1 MGLQAE
7 SAGVMMYSMSK
18 QITWYEELSW
28 IGEYRFPLQRRKQS
42 YTALMTE
49 WVHDYCTHIDAC
61 KSLDD
66 ETKRRIKTFA
76 NSLVECHTR
85 YLNSQF
91 ADAYTL
97 FNQSMNDVQGSLLS
111 VDFGMQDGFTNEG
124 VGHYFRIRKGDKTRS
139 YLEMLHIPLSSRRY
153 ATTGRFSAPGMPC
166 SYLASTVEICWYE
179 CEMPRIFQLAE
190 YKVKGATEDKKKL
203 LRLDINPLFVK
214 HDLPLLY
221 RRNDISDDQ
230 MKCFA
235 EQLFFILPLLA
246 MCSVTARKNDG
257 DFTEEYVIPQ
267 MLMAWLRS
275 NSTFIGVRYYSDS
288 SNALVRNNRGHNVA
302 IPVRDENNAGYSSEI
317 CSLFEFSEDAK
328 SKTVD
333 MANVL
338 QRKFSKEIAKLELFL
353 EEVTYEKQ
361 HFNSLDPT
369 LSSATVA
376 VYSDYCSICESLLS
390 LLSDYS
396 DNKEQSCYA
405 IVLTLA
411 EMFNWG
417 NLLKEHVSNQSG
429 MFDER
434 ANEYATRFND
444 EILGLMDSICSFFRL
459 SITWGI

>member
-1 MGLQAE
+1 M
-7 SAGVMMYSMSK
+7 VYSMSE
-18 QITWYEELSW
+18 QINWYEELSW
-28 IGEYRFPLQRRKQS
+28 IGEYRFPLQRRNRS
-42 YTALMTE
+42 YTALMSE
-49 WVHDYCTHIDAC
+49 WVQDYCTHIYDC

-66 ETKRRIKTFA
+66 ETKRRIATFA
-76 NSLVECHTR
+76 NHLVECHTR

-91 ADAYTL
+91 AAAYTL
-97 FNQSMNDVQGSLLS
+97 FNQSMDNVQDSLLS
-111 VDFGMQDGFTNEG
+111 VDFGMQNGYTNER
-124 VGHYFRIRKGDKTRS
+124 VGHYFRIRKGNKSRS

-153 ATTGRFSAPGMPC
+153 AATGRFSAPGMPC
-166 SYLASTVEICWYE
+166 SYLASTAEICWYE
-179 CEMPRIFQLAE
+179 CEMPRTFQLAK
-190 YKVKGATEDKKKL
+190 YKVKSTAEDKKRL

-235 EQLFFILPLLA
+235 EQFFFIFPLLA

-288 SNALVRNNRGHNVA
+288 SNALVRNNMGHNVA

-328 SKTVD
+328 SRTVD
-333 MANVL
+333 LANIL
-338 QRKFSKEIAKLELFL
+338 QRKFSKEIAELELFL
-353 EEVTYEKQ
+353 EEVTYEKH

-369 LSSATVA
+369 LTSATLA
-376 VYSDYCSICESLLS
+376 VYSSYCSICESLLS
-390 LLSDYS
+390 LLNDYS
-396 DNKEQSCYA
+396 DNKEQSSYA

-417 NLLKEHVSNQSG
+417 QLVKEHVNNQSG
-429 MFDER
+429 MLDER
-434 ANEYATRFND
+434 ANEYVSRFND

>member
-1 MGLQAE
+1 
-7 SAGVMMYSMSK
+7 MSE
-18 QITWYEELSW
+18 QINWDKELSW
-28 IGEYRFPLQRRKQS
+28 IGEYRFPLQRRDQS
-42 YTALMTE
+42 YTALMTK
-49 WVHDYCTHIDAC
+49 WIYDYCTHIGDC
-61 KSLDD
+61 KSLGD
-66 ETKRRIKTFA
+66 EIKRRIETFA
-76 NSLVECHTR
+76 NSLVESHTL

-91 ADAYTL
+91 AAAYTL
-97 FNQSMNDVQGSLLS
+97 FNQSMDNVQDSLLS
-111 VDFGMQDGFTNEG
+111 VDFGMQNSYTNEG
-124 VGHYFRIRKGDKTRS
+124 VGHYFRIRKSDKTRS

-166 SYLASTVEICWYE
+166 SYLASSVEICWYE
-179 CEMPRIFQLAE
+179 CEMPRIFQLAK
-190 YKVKGATEDKKKL
+190 YRVKSATGNKKKL
-203 LRLDINPLFVK
+203 LKLDINPLLVK

-221 RRNDISDDQ
+221 RRNNISNDQ

-235 EQLFFILPLLA
+235 EQLFFIFPLLA
-246 MCSVTARKNDG
+246 MCSVTARKNGG
-257 DFTEEYVIPQ
+257 DFIEEYVIPQ
-267 MLMAWLRS
+267 MLMAWLRT
-275 NSTFIGVRYYSDS
+275 NSAFIGVRYYSDS
-288 SNALVRNNRGHNVA
+288 SNALVRNNSGHNVA

-333 MANVL
+333 MANIL

-361 HFNSLDPT
+361 HFNSPDPT

-376 VYSDYCSICESLLS
+376 VYSGYCSICESLLS
-390 LLSDYS
+390 LLNDYS
-396 DNKEQSCYA
+396 DNKEQSSYA

-417 NLLKEHVSNQSG
+417 KLLKEHVNNQSG

-434 ANEYATRFND
+434 ANEYVSRFNT

-459 SITWGI
+459 SISWGI

>member
-1 MGLQAE
+1 M
-7 SAGVMMYSMSK
+7 MMYSMSK

-42 YTALMTE
+42 YTSLMTE

-61 KSLDD
+61 ESLDD

-111 VDFGMQDGFTNEG
+111 VDFGMQNGFTNEG

-139 YLEMLHIPLSSRRY
+139 YLEILHIPLSSRRY

-267 MLMAWLRS
+267 MLMAWLILKS
-275 NSTFIGVRYYSDS
+275 
-288 SNALVRNNRGHNVA
+288 
-302 IPVRDENNAGYSSEI
+302 
-317 CSLFEFSEDAK
+317 
-328 SKTVD
+328 SKT
-333 MANVL
+333 L
-338 QRKFSKEIAKLELFL
+338 
-353 EEVTYEKQ
+353 
-361 HFNSLDPT
+361 
-369 LSSATVA
+369 
-376 VYSDYCSICESLLS
+376 
-390 LLSDYS
+390 
-396 DNKEQSCYA
+396 
-405 IVLTLA
+405 
-411 EMFNWG
+411 
-417 NLLKEHVSNQSG
+417 
-429 MFDER
+429 
-434 ANEYATRFND
+434 
-444 EILGLMDSICSFFRL
+444 
-459 SITWGI
+459 